1 MPRIDLRGP
10 IALLL
15 AFAATNVFA
24 ADPAPAPAADPA
36 KQSYA
41 LGYQI
46 GRDLRGV
53 KLDDASVVRGLQDG
67 ASGAKPQLSQEEIVA
82 LMKQLQQQ
90 ADAEQQKRQT
100 AELAKTAAA
109 GNAYL
114 AENAKQAGVVTTKS
128 GLQYRIVK
136 PGTGRKPMAEDTVT
150 VNYRGTLIDGAE
162 FDSSFSRGQPAT
174 FPLSGVIP
182 GWTEGLQQVQE
193 GGTIELVIPP
203 ALAYGD
209 KGPLGNQ
216 VLVFQVDLIKIGA
229 PAAAGQ

>member
-1 MPRIDLRGP
+1 MPRLDLRGP

-15 AFAATNVFA
+15 AFTATATLA
-24 ADPAPAPAADPA
+24 ADPAPLADESA

-53 KLDDASVVRGLQDG
+53 KLDESAVVRGLQDG
-67 ASGAKPQLSQEEIVA
+67 SSGTKPQLTQEEIVA
-82 LMKQLQQQ
+82 LMKTLQQQ
-90 ADAEQQKRQT
+90 ADAEQQKRQA

-109 GNAYL
+109 GKAYL
-114 AENAKQAGVVTTKS
+114 AENAKQAGVVTTAS

-162 FDSSFSRGQPAT
+162 FDSSYSRGQPAT
-174 FPLSGVIP
+174 FPLNGVIA

-209 KGPLGNQ
+209 KGPLANQ
-216 VLVFQVDLIKIGA
+216 VLVFQVELIRIGA
-229 PAAAGQ
+229 PAAGK

>member
-1 MPRIDLRGP
+1 MPRLDLRGP
-10 IALLL
+10 IALLM
-15 AFAATNVFA
+15 AFAATTAFA
-24 ADPAPAPAADPA
+24 ADPAPPASDSA

-53 KLDDASVVRGLQDG
+53 KLDEASVVRGLQDG
-67 ASGAKPQLSQEEIVA
+67 ASGAKPQLTAEEIST

-150 VNYRGTLIDGAE
+150 VNYRGTLIDGTE

-174 FPLSGVIP
+174 FPLNGVIA
-182 GWTEGLQQVQE
+182 GWTEGMQQVQE

>member
-1 MPRIDLRGP
+1 MPRLDLRGP
-10 IALLL
+10 IALLM
-15 AFAATNVFA
+15 AFAATTAFA
-24 ADPAPAPAADPA
+24 ADPAPPASDSA

-53 KLDDASVVRGLQDG
+53 KLDEASVVRGLQDG
-67 ASGAKPQLSQEEIVA
+67 ASGAKPQLNQEEIVA

-174 FPLSGVIP
+174 FPLNGVIS
-182 GWTEGLQQVQE
+182 GWTEGMQQVQE

-209 KGPLGNQ
+209 KGPLANQ
-216 VLVFQVDLIKIGA
+216 VLVFQVELIRIGA
-229 PAAAGQ
+229 PAAGK

>member
-15 AFAATNVFA
+15 AFTATATLA
-24 ADPAPAPAADPA
+24 ADPAPLADESA

-53 KLDDASVVRGLQDG
+53 KLDESAVVRGLQDG
-67 ASGAKPQLSQEEIVA
+67 SSGTKPQLTQEEIVA
-82 LMKQLQQQ
+82 LMKTLQQQ
-90 ADAEQQKRQT
+90 ADAEQQKRQA

-109 GNAYL
+109 GKAYL
-114 AENAKQAGVVTTKS
+114 AENAKQAGVVTAAS

-162 FDSSFSRGQPAT
+162 FDSSYSRGQPAT
-174 FPLSGVIP
+174 FPLNGVIA

-209 KGPLGNQ
+209 KGPLANQ
-216 VLVFQVDLIKIGA
+216 VLVFQVELIRIGA
-229 PAAAGQ
+229 PAAGK

>member
-1 MPRIDLRGP
+1 MPRLDLRGP
-10 IALLL
+10 IALLM
-15 AFAATNVFA
+15 AFAATTAFA
-24 ADPAPAPAADPA
+24 ADPAPPASDSA

-53 KLDDASVVRGLQDG
+53 KLDEASVVRGLQDG

-162 FDSSFSRGQPAT
+162 FDSSYSRGQPAT
-174 FPLSGVIP
+174 FPLNGVIA

-209 KGPLGNQ
+209 KGPLANQ
-216 VLVFQVDLIKIGA
+216 VLVFQVELIRIGA
-229 PAAAGQ
+229 PAAGK

>member
-1 MPRIDLRGP
+1 MPRTHLRGP
-10 IALLL
+10 FALLL
-15 AFAATNVFA
+15 AFAATTAIA
-24 ADPAPAPAADPA
+24 ADPAPLADESA

-53 KLDDASVVRGLQDG
+53 KLNESAVVRGLQD
-67 ASGAKPQLSQEEIVA
+67 ASTGAKPQLTQEEIVA
-82 LMKQLQQQ
+82 LMKTLQQQ
-90 ADAEQQKRQT
+90 ADAEQQKRQS
-100 AELAKTAAA
+100 EQLAKTAAA

-114 AENAKQAGVVTTKS
+114 AENAKEAGVVTTKS

-150 VNYRGTLIDGAE
+150 VNYRGTLIDGTE

-174 FPLSGVIP
+174 FPLNGVIS

-229 PAAAGQ
+229 PAAGK

>member
-15 AFAATNVFA
+15 AFTATTAFA
-24 ADPAPAPAADPA
+24 ADPAPLADEA
-36 KQSYA
+36 SKQSYA

-53 KLDDASVVRGLQDG
+53 KLNESAVVRGLQDG
-67 ASGAKPQLSQEEIVA
+67 SSGAKPQLTQEEIVA
-82 LMKQLQQQ
+82 LMKTLQQQ
-90 ADAEQQKRQT
+90 ADAELQKRQT
-100 AELAKTAAA
+100 AELAKNAAA
-109 GNAYL
+109 GKAYL
-114 AENAKQAGVVTTKS
+114 AENAKQAGVVTTAS

-136 PGTGRKPMAEDTVT
+136 QGTGRKPMAEDTVT

-162 FDSSFSRGQPAT
+162 FDSSYSRGQPAT
-174 FPLSGVIP
+174 FPLNGVIA

-209 KGPLGNQ
+209 KGPLANQ

-229 PAAAGQ
+229 PAAGK

>member
-1 MPRIDLRGP
+1 MRRVHLRCP
-10 IALLL
+10 ISLLL
-15 AFAATNVFA
+15 AFTATATLA
-24 ADPAPAPAADPA
+24 ADPAPLADESA

-53 KLDDASVVRGLQDG
+53 KLDESAVVRGLQDG
-67 ASGAKPQLSQEEIVA
+67 SSGTKPQLTQEEIVA
-82 LMKQLQQQ
+82 LMKTLQQQ
-90 ADAEQQKRQT
+90 ADAEQQKRQA

-109 GNAYL
+109 GKAYL
-114 AENAKQAGVVTTKS
+114 AENAKQAGVVTTAS

-162 FDSSFSRGQPAT
+162 FDSSYSRGQPAT
-174 FPLSGVIP
+174 FPLNGVIA

-209 KGPLGNQ
+209 KGPLANQ
-216 VLVFQVDLIKIGA
+216 VLVFQVELIRIGA
-229 PAAAGQ
+229 PAAGK

>member
-15 AFAATNVFA
+15 AFTATTAFA
-24 ADPAPAPAADPA
+24 ADPAPLADEA
-36 KQSYA
+36 SKQSYA

-53 KLDDASVVRGLQDG
+53 KLNESAVVRGLQDG
-67 ASGAKPQLSQEEIVA
+67 SSGAKPQLTQEEIVA
-82 LMKQLQQQ
+82 LMKTLQQQ
-90 ADAEQQKRQT
+90 ADAELQKRQT
-100 AELAKTAAA
+100 AELAKNAAA
-109 GNAYL
+109 GKAYL
-114 AENAKQAGVVTTKS
+114 AENAKQAGVVTTAS

-136 PGTGRKPMAEDTVT
+136 QGTGRKPMAEDTVT

-162 FDSSFSRGQPAT
+162 FDSSYSRGQPAT
-174 FPLSGVIP
+174 FPLNGVIA

-209 KGPLGNQ
+209 KGPLANQ
-216 VLVFQVDLIKIGA
+216 VLVFQVELIKIGA
-229 PAAAGQ
+229 PAAGK

>member
-1 MPRIDLRGP
+1 MPRLDLRGP

-15 AFAATNVFA
+15 AFAATTAFA
-24 ADPAPAPAADPA
+24 ADPAPPASDSA

-53 KLDDASVVRGLQDG
+53 KLDEASVVRGLQDG
-67 ASGAKPQLSQEEIVA
+67 ASGAKPQLTAEEIST

-90 ADAEQQKRQT
+90 ADAEQQKRQA

-150 VNYRGTLIDGAE
+150 VNYRGTLIDGTE
-162 FDSSFSRGQPAT
+162 FDSSYSRGQPAT
-174 FPLSGVIP
+174 FPLSGVIA
-182 GWTEGLQQVQE
+182 GWTEGVQQVQE
-193 GGTIELVIPP
+193 GGKIELVIPP

-216 VLVFQVDLIKIGA
+216 VLVFEVELIKIGA
-229 PAAAGQ
+229 PAAGQ

>member
-15 AFAATNVFA
+15 AFTATATLA
-24 ADPAPAPAADPA
+24 ADPAPLADESA

-53 KLDDASVVRGLQDG
+53 KLDEASVVRGLQDG
-67 ASGAKPQLSQEEIVA
+67 SSGTKPQLTQEEIVA
-82 LMKQLQQQ
+82 LMKTLQQQ
-90 ADAEQQKRQT
+90 ADAEQQKRQA

-109 GNAYL
+109 GKAYL
-114 AENAKQAGVVTTKS
+114 AENAKQAGVVTTAS

-162 FDSSFSRGQPAT
+162 FDSSYSRGQPAT
-174 FPLSGVIP
+174 FPLNGVIA

-209 KGPLGNQ
+209 KGPLANQ
-216 VLVFQVDLIKIGA
+216 VLVFQVELIRIGA
-229 PAAAGQ
+229 PAAGK

>member
-15 AFAATNVFA
+15 AFTATTAFA
-24 ADPAPAPAADPA
+24 ADPAPLADEA
-36 KQSYA
+36 SKQSYA

-53 KLDDASVVRGLQDG
+53 KLNESAVVRGLQDG
-67 ASGAKPQLSQEEIVA
+67 SSGAKPQLTQEEIVA
-82 LMKQLQQQ
+82 LMKTLQQQ
-90 ADAEQQKRQT
+90 ADAELQKRQT
-100 AELAKTAAA
+100 AELAKNAAA
-109 GNAYL
+109 GKAYL
-114 AENAKQAGVVTTKS
+114 AENAKQAGVVTTAS

-136 PGTGRKPMAEDTVT
+136 QGTGRKPMAEDTVT

-162 FDSSFSRGQPAT
+162 FDSSYSRGQPAT
-174 FPLSGVIP
+174 FPLNGVIA

-209 KGPLGNQ
+209 KGPLANQ
-216 VLVFQVDLIKIGA
+216 VLVFRVELIKIGA
-229 PAAAGQ
+229 PAAGK

>member
-15 AFAATNVFA
+15 AFTATATLA
-24 ADPAPAPAADPA
+24 ADPAPLADESA

-53 KLDDASVVRGLQDG
+53 KLDEASVVRGLQDG
-67 ASGAKPQLSQEEIVA
+67 ASGAKPQLSQDEIVA

-150 VNYRGTLIDGAE
+150 VNYRGTLIDGTE
-162 FDSSFSRGQPAT
+162 FDSSYSRGQPAT
-174 FPLSGVIP
+174 FPLSGVIA
-182 GWTEGLQQVQE
+182 GWTEGVQQVQE
-193 GGTIELVIPP
+193 GGKIELVIPP

-209 KGPLGNQ
+209 KGPLANQ
-216 VLVFQVDLIKIGA
+216 VLVFEVELIKIGA
-229 PAAAGQ
+229 PAAGQ

>member
-15 AFAATNVFA
+15 AFTATTAFA
-24 ADPAPAPAADPA
+24 ADPAPLADEA
-36 KQSYA
+36 SKQSYA

-53 KLDDASVVRGLQDG
+53 TLNESAVVRGLQDG
-67 ASGAKPQLSQEEIVA
+67 ASGAKPALSPEEIVA
-82 LMKQLQQQ
+82 LMKTLQQQ
-90 ADAEQQKRQT
+90 ADAELQKRQT
-100 AELAKTAAA
+100 AELAKNAAA
-109 GNAYL
+109 GKAYL
-114 AENAKQAGVVTTKS
+114 AENAKQAGVVTTAS

-136 PGTGRKPMAEDTVT
+136 QGTGRKPMAEDTVT

-162 FDSSFSRGQPAT
+162 FDSSYSRGQPAT
-174 FPLSGVIP
+174 FPLNGVIA

-193 GGTIELVIPP
+193 GGTLELGIPP

-209 KGPLGNQ
+209 KGPLANQ
-216 VLVFQVDLIKIGA
+216 VLVFQVELIKIGA
-229 PAAAGQ
+229 PAAGK

>member
-15 AFAATNVFA
+15 AFTATTAFA
-24 ADPAPAPAADPA
+24 ADPAPLADEA
-36 KQSYA
+36 SKQSYA

-53 KLDDASVVRGLQDG
+53 TLNESAVVRGLQDG
-67 ASGAKPQLSQEEIVA
+67 ASGAKPALSPEEIVA
-82 LMKQLQQQ
+82 LMKTLQQQ

-136 PGTGRKPMAEDTVT
+136 PGTGRKPMAEETVT
-150 VNYRGTLIDGAE
+150 VSYRGTLIDGTE
-162 FDSSFSRGQPAT
+162 FNISYSQVERET
-174 FPLSGVIP
+174 FP
-182 GWTEGLQQVQE
+182 
-193 GGTIELVIPP
+193 
-203 ALAYGD
+203 
-209 KGPLGNQ
+209 
-216 VLVFQVDLIKIGA
+216 
-229 PAAAGQ
+229 

>member
-1 MPRIDLRGP
+1 MPRLDLRGP
-10 IALLL
+10 IALLM
-15 AFAATNVFA
+15 AFAATTAFA
-24 ADPAPAPAADPA
+24 ADPAPPASDSA

-53 KLDDASVVRGLQDG
+53 KLDEASVVRGLQDG
-67 ASGAKPQLSQEEIVA
+67 ASGAKPQLSQDEIVA

-150 VNYRGTLIDGAE
+150 VNYRGTLIDGTE
-162 FDSSFSRGQPAT
+162 FDSSYSRGQPAT
-174 FPLSGVIP
+174 FPLSGVIA
-182 GWTEGLQQVQE
+182 GWTEGVQQVQE
-193 GGTIELVIPP
+193 GGKIELVIPP

-209 KGPLGNQ
+209 KGPLANQ
-216 VLVFQVDLIKIGA
+216 VLVFEVELIKIGA
-229 PAAAGQ
+229 PAAGQ

>member
-1 MPRIDLRGP
+1 MPRLDLRGP

-15 AFAATNVFA
+15 AFTATATLA
-24 ADPAPAPAADPA
+24 ADPAPLADESA

-41 LGYQI
+41 LGYQS
-46 GRDLRGV
+46 GRDLLGV
-53 KLDDASVVRGLQDG
+53 KLDESAVVRGLQDG
-67 ASGAKPQLSQEEIVA
+67 SSGTKPQLTQEEIVA
-82 LMKQLQQQ
+82 LMKTLQQQ
-90 ADAEQQKRQT
+90 ADAEQQKRQA

-109 GNAYL
+109 GKAYL
-114 AENAKQAGVVTTKS
+114 AENAKQAGVVTTAS

-162 FDSSFSRGQPAT
+162 FDSSYSRGQPAT
-174 FPLSGVIP
+174 FPLNGVIA

-209 KGPLGNQ
+209 KGPLANQ
-216 VLVFQVDLIKIGA
+216 VLVFQVELIRIGA
-229 PAAAGQ
+229 PAAGK

>member
-15 AFAATNVFA
+15 AFTATTAFA
-24 ADPAPAPAADPA
+24 ADPAPLADEA
-36 KQSYA
+36 SKQSYA

-53 KLDDASVVRGLQDG
+53 TLNESAVVRGLQDG
-67 ASGAKPQLSQEEIVA
+67 ASGAKPALSPEEIVA
-82 LMKQLQQQ
+82 LMKTLQQQ
-90 ADAEQQKRQT
+90 ADAELQKRQT
-100 AELAKTAAA
+100 AELAKNAAA
-109 GNAYL
+109 GKAYL
-114 AENAKQAGVVTTKS
+114 AENAKQAGVVTTAS

-136 PGTGRKPMAEDTVT
+136 QGTGRKPMAEDTVT

-162 FDSSFSRGQPAT
+162 FDSSYSRGQPAT
-174 FPLSGVIP
+174 FPLNGVIA

-209 KGPLGNQ
+209 KGPLANQ

-229 PAAAGQ
+229 PAAGK

>member
-1 MPRIDLRGP
+1 MPRLDLRGP
-10 IALLL
+10 IALLM
-15 AFAATNVFA
+15 AFAATTAFA
-24 ADPAPAPAADPA
+24 ADPAPPASDSA

-53 KLDDASVVRGLQDG
+53 KLDEASVVRGLQDG
-67 ASGAKPQLSQEEIVA
+67 ASGAKPQLNQEEIVA

-174 FPLSGVIP
+174 FPLSGVIA
-182 GWTEGLQQVQE
+182 GWTEGVQQVQE
-193 GGTIELVIPP
+193 GGKIELVIPP

-209 KGPLGNQ
+209 KGPLANQ
-216 VLVFQVDLIKIGA
+216 VLVFEVELIKIGA
-229 PAAAGQ
+229 PAAGQ

>member
-15 AFAATNVFA
+15 AFTATTAFA
-24 ADPAPAPAADPA
+24 ADPAPLADESA

-53 KLDDASVVRGLQDG
+53 KLDESAVVRGLQDG
-67 ASGAKPQLSQEEIVA
+67 SSGTKPQLTQEEIVA
-82 LMKQLQQQ
+82 LMKTLQQQ
-90 ADAEQQKRQT
+90 ADAEQQKRQA

-109 GNAYL
+109 GKAYL
-114 AENAKQAGVVTTKS
+114 AENAKQAGVVTTAS

-162 FDSSFSRGQPAT
+162 FDSSYSRGQPAT
-174 FPLSGVIP
+174 FPLNGVIA

-209 KGPLGNQ
+209 KGPLANQ
-216 VLVFQVDLIKIGA
+216 VLVFQVELIRIGA
-229 PAAAGQ
+229 PAAGK

>member
-15 AFAATNVFA
+15 AFTATATLA
-24 ADPAPAPAADPA
+24 ADPAPLADESA

-53 KLDDASVVRGLQDG
+53 KLDESAVVRGLQDG
-67 ASGAKPQLSQEEIVA
+67 SSGTKPQLTQEEIVA
-82 LMKQLQQQ
+82 LMKTLQQQ
-90 ADAEQQKRQT
+90 ADAEQQKRQA

-109 GNAYL
+109 GKAYL
-114 AENAKQAGVVTTKS
+114 AENAKQAGVVTTAS

-162 FDSSFSRGQPAT
+162 FDSSYSRGQPAT
-174 FPLSGVIP
+174 FPLNGVIA

-209 KGPLGNQ
+209 KGPLANQ
-216 VLVFQVDLIKIGA
+216 VLGFQVELIRIGA
-229 PAAAGQ
+229 PAAGK

>member
-15 AFAATNVFA
+15 AFTATATLA
-24 ADPAPAPAADPA
+24 ADPAPLADESA

-53 KLDDASVVRGLQDG
+53 KLDEASVVRGLQDG
-67 ASGAKPQLSQEEIVA
+67 ASGAKPQLTQEEIVA
-82 LMKQLQQQ
+82 LMKTLQQQ
-90 ADAEQQKRQT
+90 ADAEQQKRQA

-109 GNAYL
+109 GKAYL
-114 AENAKQAGVVTTKS
+114 AENAKQAGVVTTAS

-162 FDSSFSRGQPAT
+162 FDSSYSRGQPAT
-174 FPLSGVIP
+174 FPLNGVIA

-209 KGPLGNQ
+209 KGPLANQ
-216 VLVFQVDLIKIGA
+216 VLVFQVELIRIGA
-229 PAAAGQ
+229 PAAGK

>member
-1 MPRIDLRGP
+1 MPRLDLRGP
-10 IALLL
+10 IALLM
-15 AFAATNVFA
+15 AFAATTAFA
-24 ADPAPAPAADPA
+24 ADPAPPASDSA

-53 KLDDASVVRGLQDG
+53 KLDEASVVRGLQDG

-174 FPLSGVIP
+174 FPLSGVIA
-182 GWTEGLQQVQE
+182 GWTEGVQQVQE
-193 GGTIELVIPP
+193 GGKIELVIPP

-209 KGPLGNQ
+209 KGPLANQ

>member
-15 AFAATNVFA
+15 AFTATTAFA
-24 ADPAPAPAADPA
+24 ADPAPLADEA
-36 KQSYA
+36 SKQSYA

-53 KLDDASVVRGLQDG
+53 TLNESAVVRGLQDG
-67 ASGAKPQLSQEEIVA
+67 SSGAKPQLTPEEIAA
-82 LMKQLQQQ
+82 LMKTLQQQ
-90 ADAEQQKRQT
+90 ADAEQQKRQA

-109 GNAYL
+109 GKAYL
-114 AENAKQAGVVTTKS
+114 AENAKQAGVVTTAS

-162 FDSSFSRGQPAT
+162 FDSSYSRGQPAT
-174 FPLSGVIP
+174 FPLNGVIA

-209 KGPLGNQ
+209 KGPLANQ
-216 VLVFQVDLIKIGA
+216 VLVFQVELIRIGA
-229 PAAAGQ
+229 PAAGK

>member
-1 MPRIDLRGP
+1 MPRLDLRGP
-10 IALLL
+10 IALLM
-15 AFAATNVFA
+15 AFAATTAFA
-24 ADPAPAPAADPA
+24 ADPAPPASDSA

-53 KLDDASVVRGLQDG
+53 KLDEASVVRGLQDG
-67 ASGAKPQLSQEEIVA
+67 ASGAKPQLNQEEIVA

-150 VNYRGTLIDGAE
+150 VNYRGTLIDGTE
-162 FDSSFSRGQPAT
+162 FDSSYSRGQPAT
-174 FPLSGVIP
+174 FPLSGVIA
-182 GWTEGLQQVQE
+182 GWTEGVQQVQE
-193 GGTIELVIPP
+193 GGKIELVIPP

-209 KGPLGNQ
+209 KGPLANQ
-216 VLVFQVDLIKIGA
+216 VLVFEVELIKIGA
-229 PAAAGQ
+229 PAAGQ

>member
-15 AFAATNVFA
+15 AFTATTAFA
-24 ADPAPAPAADPA
+24 ADPAPLADEA
-36 KQSYA
+36 SKQSYA

-53 KLDDASVVRGLQDG
+53 TLNESAVVRGLQDG
-67 ASGAKPQLSQEEIVA
+67 ASGAKPALSPEEIVA
-82 LMKQLQQQ
+82 LMKTLQQQ

-162 FDSSFSRGQPAT
+162 FDSSYSRGQPAS
-174 FPLSGVIP
+174 FPLNGVIA

-203 ALAYGD
+203 ALAPRRCGRSD
-209 KGPLGNQ
+209 GGRCTSRP
-216 VLVFQVDLIKIGA
+216 A
-229 PAAAGQ
+229 PATPAA

>member
-15 AFAATNVFA
+15 AFTATTAFA
-24 ADPAPAPAADPA
+24 ADPAPLADEA
-36 KQSYA
+36 SKQSYA

-53 KLDDASVVRGLQDG
+53 TLNESAVVRGLQDG
-67 ASGAKPQLSQEEIVA
+67 ASGAKPALSPEEIVA
-82 LMKQLQQQ
+82 LMKTLQQQ

-162 FDSSFSRGQPAT
+162 FDSSYSRGQPAS
-174 FPLSGVIP
+174 FPLNGVIA

-209 KGPLGNQ
+209 KGPLANQ
-216 VLVFQVDLIKIGA
+216 VLVFQVELIRIGA
-229 PAAAGQ
+229 PAAGK

>member
-15 AFAATNVFA
+15 AFTATATLA
-24 ADPAPAPAADPA
+24 ADPAPLADESA

-53 KLDDASVVRGLQDG
+53 KLDESAVVRGLQDG
-67 ASGAKPQLSQEEIVA
+67 SSGTKPQLTQEEIVA
-82 LMKQLQQQ
+82 LMKTLQQQ
-90 ADAEQQKRQT
+90 ADAEQQKRQA

-109 GNAYL
+109 GKAYL
-114 AENAKQAGVVTTKS
+114 AENAKQAGVVTTAS

-162 FDSSFSRGQPAT
+162 FDSSYSRGQPAT
-174 FPLSGVIP
+174 FPLNGVIA

-209 KGPLGNQ
+209 KGPLANQ
-216 VLVFQVDLIKIGA
+216 VLVFQVELIRIGA
-229 PAAAGQ
+229 PAAGK